1 MPRISS
7 TSGTAVRKAPG
18 WCIGRQDTPSSTS
31 SVDCAM
37 LMTPRTSS
45 LEIRYAPDDSP
56 AARSR
61 VRIERSLTSSR
72 TELAMPARQAQM
84 TMISSRVP
92 ASALVVWR
100 ARQALLGRHLGDQ
113 RAEEDGQQDHERQV
127 AAVGRDH
134 PHVAPGQRAQLAERA
149 APLRRRGGRQFLA
162 LLRLRR
168 LRPLAQHVLGVGG
181 RGGVLGGP
189 VAVRVPLEGL
199 EHLGPAGLA
208 EVGEPFLGRAVV
220 GDPPAGDQDEQPV
233 AGVQVVH
240 AVGDDDDR
248 PAVVGQ
254 VPHLLHDRLV
264 QARVQARGRLVQEQ
278 QRRLGQ
284 QLLRHVDPLEL
295 AAGQPVG
302 AGVGV
307 PGQAQLAHHLVD
319 PAVAF
324 GRLDVG
330 GEPELGRVLQRAP
343 RGQLG
348 VQHALLRDQADPV
361 PELVVVLVQVTVVVQ
376 HRAGGRGAHPGQ
388 RAEQGGLAR
397 AAGADDA
404 EQALFRDRER
414 SRGPAAPCCRP

>member
-1 MPRISS
+1 MAASS
-7 TSGTAVRKAPG
+7 WLSCACG
-18 WCIGRQDTPSSTS
+18 W
-31 SVDCAM
+31 
-37 LMTPRTSS
+37 
-45 LEIRYAPDDSP
+45 
-56 AARSR
+56 
-61 VRIERSLTSSR
+61 
-72 TELAMPARQAQM
+72 
-84 TMISSRVP
+84 
-92 ASALVVWR
+92 
-100 ARQALLGRHLGDQ
+100 LL
-113 RAEEDGQQDHERQV
+113 
-127 AAVGRDH
+127 
-134 PHVAPGQRAQLAERA
+134 
-149 APLRRRGGRQFLA
+149 
-162 LLRLRR
+162 
-168 LRPLAQHVLGVGG
+168 PLAQHVLGVGG

-208 EVGEPFLGRAVV
+208 EVGEPFLGRPVV

-233 AGVQVVH
+233 AGIQVVH

-319 PAVAF
+319 PAVPF

-361 PELVVVLVQVTVVVQ
+361 PELVVVLVQVTVVIQ

-414 SRGPAAPCCRP
+414 HVVQQHLAAGLDHQFLGGEGDVAVVDELPELAAGEPERGAADADQVLFGQDLLGDPLAVDERPVVAAEVDDLVLAGG